1 MQFALPH
8 IMGWDQITNQQS
20 RGTVGLQGKGD
31 SQVLDLEWE
40 KWVAAEE
47 YEVDPCS
54 FCNSIL
60 YIINLKT
67 KIARGMYGL

>member
-20 RGTVGLQGKGD
+20 RGTVGPQGKGG

-40 KWVAAEE
+40 K
-47 YEVDPCS
+47 
-54 FCNSIL
+54 
-60 YIINLKT
+60 
-67 KIARGMYGL
+67 